1 MALSAEE
8 ITAHYT
14 STLHALGEIAWS
26 YYYQGQLDD
35 AMKLFEQ
42 GSHLLGFPEIAV
54 IDRARFLLRYAEFV
68 IANYFLTNQDE
79 ELMLTIIHQAQETA
93 RHSQDQQS
101 QATVL
106 YLTGQMRYYQ
116 NIQKGIQDYTEART
130 TLQQAHKLYATLGAT
145 EGIAQILFYI
155 GLTHEREDDEER
167 AEAYYQQALEIARRH
182 SYKWIISEA
191 TRHLSGLAMQKD
203 TDLALRYALESLRL
217 RSEIGFKRALPA
229 AHFLVS
235 DVYTRRNELNKAL
248 EHCQQG
254 RQLAEE
260 MGLRSAILMSLL
272 TLGQIQQ
279 QQAAFE
285 EAQSTFEAAAQL
297 AQELHIAFAI
307 SAARES
313 LARLAS
319 QRAQR
324 KMDADKHN

>member
-1 MALSAEE
+1 MALSAKE

-14 STLHALGEIAWS
+14 SLLHSLSEIAWS

-35 AMKLFEQ
+35 AMKLFER
-42 GSHLLGFPEIAV
+42 GSHLLDFPEITDLDQAQ
-54 IDRARFLLRYAEFV
+54 FLLRYAEFV

-93 RHSQDQQS
+93 RHSRDQQS
-101 QATVL
+101 QVTVL
-106 YLTGQMRYYQ
+106 YLTGQMHYYQ

-130 TLQQAHKLYATLGAT
+130 TLQQAYKLYTELRAT
-145 EGIAQILFYI
+145 EGMAQTLFYT
-155 GLTHEREDDEER
+155 GLTHEREGDKNS
-167 AEAYYQQALEIARRH
+167 AEAYYQQALEIARGH
-182 SYKWIISEA
+182 DYKWIISEA

-235 DVYTRRNELNKAL
+235 DVYTQRNELDKAL

-254 RQLAEE
+254 RQLAEK

-285 EAQSTFEAAAQL
+285 EAQATFEEAAQL
-297 AQELHIAFAI
+297 AQKLNIAFAI

-313 LARLAS
+313 LAQLAS

-324 KMDADKHN
+324 EIDAHKHN